1 MKCVGFR
8 LSAFKQASFA
18 LIGIP
23 VLLAGNCFSKMF
35 AQQKSS
41 GYALGINLIGAMA
54 GGLLEYISML
64 HGMRS
69 VWMVLAMV
77 YFAAFTVWFVKYH
90 LVNTRIAKQGGTPV
104 QPAPSLNTNV
114 SGTRS

>member
-1 MKCVGFR
+1 MEVLLGLEFWARC
-8 LSAFKQASFA
+8 ASSFV

-41 GYALGINLIGAMA
+41 GYALGVNLIGAMA

-69 VWMVLAMV
+69 VWVVLAMV
-77 YFAAFTVWFVKYH
+77 YFTAFTVWFVKYY
-90 LVNTRIAKQGGTPV
+90 LVNARIAKQARTSV
-104 QPAPSLNTNV
+104 QAVQT
-114 SGTRS
+114 